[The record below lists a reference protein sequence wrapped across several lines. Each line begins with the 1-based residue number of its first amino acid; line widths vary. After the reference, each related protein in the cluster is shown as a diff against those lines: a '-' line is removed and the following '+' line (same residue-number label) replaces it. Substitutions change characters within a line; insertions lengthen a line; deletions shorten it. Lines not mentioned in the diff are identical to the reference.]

1 MKRHPYILAT
11 SIATLLALVV
21 WLCVPKEYTAVTK
34 VSDEY
39 KEVDL
44 AIGMSML
51 KSQIKAAMGGDN
63 TGMND
68 IEVYCKTLESENFAR
83 DIAHKQIPGRNIS
96 YGEYVGERDTVEA
109 VLKHIAYNY
118 SSRQATLTIS
128 FSDRDAIL
136 ASQMLDS
143 VTTQLQTI
151 VTAYRHKMAEVSFR
165 NAQRVMNDAKIEYMK
180 AKDTY
185 AAFVDSH
192 LDIAT
197 NAAEQQ
203 EKTLAQESKATYERY
218 QNAIEQCTRQK
229 ALMQRSYLSFA
240 VVIPNT
246 VPLKTNE
253 HLVGYILSFI
263 IIALILTYAVRCYLQ
278 RKKNHSLQ
286 IDFGD
291 IFSPWCLTIVIW
303 AGDIILYF
311 IQGTLDPIGSEFIT
325 CFSLWLITFLPCSL
339 MAFWLTKD
347 DRVKTRPDHRKPIDV
362 NLSAF
367 YAVLVLSLVMTV
379 LYAKAIYA
387 IVSQFDTENLLYN
400 IRILAVE
407 NTESYGLL
415 NYTQGINIGLF
426 LVAIWLYPRISKWTI
441 TLIVFINL
449 TMELAMMEKSG
460 ILIMILSTLFVLYER
475 RKIRIRTIG
484 LTFGI
489 IIVLFFFFN
498 MSKED
503 ANSDESM
510 SFMDFFGMYI
520 TSPMIAFERLK
531 VTIGDTFAANTLNDF
546 YPQLMRFGIKI
557 DGIQRLQ
564 DFVYVP
570 IPTNVYTIMQ
580 PFYNDFGRMG
590 VAFFGFLYGS
600 LFGFVY
606 RKFYDGDDMYKCFYT
621 YLVEVI
627 IIQFY
632 NENLLQIFHLVIE
645 ASFIIILLTKLGK
658 FSFSSLSVNTT

>member
-1 MKRHPYILAT
+1 MTDRDTLARDSVILCSAANPQNYIKCT
-11 SIATLLALVV
+11 GEHNGERVV
-21 WLCVPKEYTAVTK
+21 HQYDVYRDGVQQQAADRFGTGGIFTDEHSKGADGKAVR
-34 VSDEY
+34 V
-39 KEVDL
+39 
-44 AIGMSML
+44 
-51 KSQIKAAMGGDN
+51 
-63 TGMND
+63 
-68 IEVYCKTLESENFAR
+68 TLENGKSTSYWNAL
-83 DIAHKQIPGRNIS
+83 KQ
-96 YGEYVGERDTVEA
+96 D
-109 VLKHIAYNY
+109 
-118 SSRQATLTIS
+118 
-128 FSDRDAIL
+128 
-136 ASQMLDS
+136 
-143 VTTQLQTI
+143 
-151 VTAYRHKMAEVSFR
+151 
-165 NAQRVMNDAKIEYMK
+165 
-180 AKDTY
+180 
-185 AAFVDSH
+185 
-192 LDIAT
+192 
-197 NAAEQQ
+197 
-203 EKTLAQESKATYERY
+203 
-218 QNAIEQCTRQK
+218 
-229 ALMQRSYLSFA
+229 
-240 VVIPNT
+240 
-246 VPLKTNE
+246 
-253 HLVGYILSFI
+253 
-263 IIALILTYAVRCYLQ
+263 
-278 RKKNHSLQ
+278 
-286 IDFGD
+286 
-291 IFSPWCLTIVIW
+291 
-303 AGDIILYF
+303 
-311 IQGTLDPIGSEFIT
+311 
-325 CFSLWLITFLPCSL
+325 
-339 MAFWLTKD
+339 
-347 DRVKTRPDHRKPIDV
+347 
-362 NLSAF
+362 
-367 YAVLVLSLVMTV
+367 
-379 LYAKAIYA
+379 
-387 IVSQFDTENLLYN
+387 
-400 IRILAVE
+400 
-407 NTESYGLL
+407 
-415 NYTQGINIGLF
+415 
-426 LVAIWLYPRISKWTI
+426 
-441 TLIVFINL
+441 
-449 TMELAMMEKSG
+449 MMEKSG